1 MVNIFNEQCQV
12 RICSFLEES
21 THMEYKGERRE
32 KERRTAGGEGG
43 GEEKV
48 AHNYVFLL
56 QTVSS
61 GVQRR

>member
-1 MVNIFNEQCQV
+1 
-12 RICSFLEES
+12 
-21 THMEYKGERRE
+21 MEYKGERRE